1 MPGSKNI
8 NSKIRIQSLVLII
21 GILLMFGKFI
31 AYLITHS
38 NAILTDALES
48 IINVVAGS
56 FGLYSLFLASKPKDD
71 DHPYGH
77 GKIEFISASIEGILI
92 VLAGLAIIGKSTFN
106 LFCPSEIHKI
116 DIGIWIIG
124 ISGAINFIIGEIAE
138 IKGKNSDSITLV
150 ASGKHL
156 KSDAYTT
163 IGILF
168 GLLLIYFTKII
179 WIDNIVAIACGIWI
193 IYSGY
198 KILKESVGGIMDEA
212 DFTLLEKISAN
223 LEKHRKP
230 NWIDIHNLR
239 TIKYGDKLH
248 IDCHVTLPFYFSV
261 KDGHNEIDKME
272 QLIDQVFEK
281 KVEIFIH
288 VDPCNPDFSCSIC
301 LKSDCNERKIAFD
314 KKIKWNLENTMQNS
328 KHGKINEI
336 MK

>member
-1 MPGSKNI
+1 MPDSKII
-8 NSKIRIQSLVLII
+8 NSKIRIQFLVLSI
-21 GILLMFGKFI
+21 GILLMLGKFI

-48 IINVVAGS
+48 IINVVAGC
-56 FGLYSLFLASKPKDD
+56 FGLYSLLLASKPKDE

-92 VLAGLAIIGKSTFN
+92 ILAGIAIIGKSTFN
-106 LFCPSEIHKI
+106 LYYPSAIHKI
-116 DIGIWIIG
+116 DVGIWIIG
-124 ISGAINFIIGEIAE
+124 ISGVINFIIGQIAE
-138 IKGKNSDSITLV
+138 IKGKKSDSITLI

-163 IGILF
+163 VGILI
-168 GLLLIYFTKII
+168 GLVLIYFTKII
-179 WIDNIVAIACGIWI
+179 RIDNIVAIACGIWI

-212 DFTLLEKISAN
+212 DFTLLEKITAN
-223 LEKHRKP
+223 LEKYRKP

-261 KDGHNEIDKME
+261 KEGHNEIDEME

-288 VDPCNPDFSCSIC
+288 VDPCNPDFSCSVC
-301 LKSDCNERKIAFD
+301 LQSACNERKIPFD
-314 KKIKWNLENTMQNS
+314 KKIIWNLENTMQNS
-328 KHGKINEI
+328 KHGKNQ
-336 MK
+336 

>member
-1 MPGSKNI
+1 MLNLDKK
-8 NSKIRIQSLVLII
+8 NSKIRIQFVVLSV
-21 GILLMFGKFI
+21 GILLMGGKFI

-48 IINVVAGS
+48 IINVVAGG
-56 FGLYSLFLASKPKDD
+56 FGLYSLILASKPKDE

-77 GKIEFISASIEGILI
+77 GKIEFISASIEGVLI
-92 VLAGLAIIGKSTFN
+92 ILAGIAIIFKSSYN
-106 LFCPSEIHKI
+106 LFFPSFVHKI

-124 ISGAINFIIGEIAE
+124 ISGVINFIIGQIAE
-138 IKGKNSDSITLV
+138 IKGKKSDSITLI

-163 IGILF
+163 IGILI
-168 GLLLIYFTKII
+168 GLVLIYFTKII

-212 DFTLLEKISAN
+212 DFALLEKITAN

-261 KDGHNEIDKME
+261 KEGHNEIDEME

-288 VDPCNPDFSCSIC
+288 VDPCNPEFSCSVC
-301 LKSDCNERKIAFD
+301 LKSACNERKIPFD
-314 KKIKWNLENTMQNS
+314 KKIIWNLENTMQNS

-336 MK
+336 M